1 MFEAVVP
8 GKNVF
13 LAILKGLR
21 FTEGR
26 KAELARRHVELYG
39 LFSEAIGSVT
49 VTTSSTV
56 PQLVSWRP

>member
-26 KAELARRHVELYG
+26 KAELARVIELFS